1 VTVELRTIDPAEI
14 RLEELVERGV
24 QFHGHLGP
32 FLVSGL
38 RMGLLAL
45 RELDSRGH
53 FDLRAVVETG
63 TTPPLSCMIDGIQVA
78 TGCTLGKG
86 NIEVLHRN
94 KARATFSKGERRL
107 VVELR
112 PEVLELIEE
121 GDVEA
126 LAWQVMEMEDEKLF
140 RWELR

>member
-1 VTVELRTIDPAEI
+1 MEMEVIDPAAV
-14 RLEELVERGV
+14 RLEALVERGIR
-24 QFHGHLGP
+24 FHGHLGP
-32 FLVSGL
+32 FLVLGL

-53 FDLRAVVETG
+53 FDLQAVVETG
-63 TTPPLSCMIDGIQVA
+63 TTPPLSCLIDGIQVA

-86 NIEVLHRN
+86 NIEVRHRN
-94 KARATFSKGERRL
+94 KARTTFSKDERRL
-107 VVELR
+107 LVELR
-112 PEVLELIEE
+112 PAVLELIAE

-126 LAWQVMEMEDEKLF
+126 LARRVMELEDEKLF